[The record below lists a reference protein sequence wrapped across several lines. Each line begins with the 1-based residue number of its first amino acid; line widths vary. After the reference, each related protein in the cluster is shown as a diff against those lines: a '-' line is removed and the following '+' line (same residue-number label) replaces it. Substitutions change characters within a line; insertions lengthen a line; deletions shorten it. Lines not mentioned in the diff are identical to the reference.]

1 MLPSAERLYRQLAD
15 AGAPPLTTVF
25 DTLAS
30 QPWDPD
36 VHDFA
41 WQVIA
46 GQLPTASSPVGGRR
60 GAPWQQ
66 LCSYCGLHGHHH
78 TDTLVH
84 RLASCPSLDEAWDWT
99 QRTLEW
105 ADLTYTGTRATF

>member
-1 MLPSAERLYRQLAD
+1 MRGVNVMLPSAEWLYRQIAD
-15 AGAPPLTTVF
+15 TSAPPLTTVF

-46 GQLPTASSPVGGRR
+46 GQLPTTSSPVGSTGCTMAAAMQLLWVARPSPYR
-60 GAPWQQ
+60 HPSAPVSE
-66 LCSYCGLHGHHH
+66 LPLSG
-78 TDTLVH
+78 
-84 RLASCPSLDEAWDWT
+84 
-99 QRTLEW
+99 
-105 ADLTYTGTRATF
+105 